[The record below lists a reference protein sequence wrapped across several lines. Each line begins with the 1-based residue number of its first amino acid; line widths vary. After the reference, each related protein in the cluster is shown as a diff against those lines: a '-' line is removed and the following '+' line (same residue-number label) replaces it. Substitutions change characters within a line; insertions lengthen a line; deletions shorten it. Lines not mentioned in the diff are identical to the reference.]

1 MKKSLTRQKT
11 YISKIPFSKTSNN
24 KLSLELSIPFT
35 KKFPLKIKNDS
46 MNKDTVDGSGMENQ
60 TYAFNQDS
68 LNNSK
73 CTINKNNSLS
83 KLDNKL
89 LLFTSS
95 LKYSLNSKRNN
106 SSNYLKNPKSK
117 TDEEFSENIPSS
129 DEDILSSD
137 NNEFD
142 QEDEDTNKIDYR
154 YYPKIPEIE
163 VNKDN
168 DNPYFWLATY
178 DKLMKKSKIAKILNY
193 YSDSLSRKESEIFV
207 IEDANSDYKEEE
219 CKERIKKMNEK
230 YNFKEKTMIIDGY
243 ELYFLKKH
251 GKPFIRQKKEGKLF
265 IKLYLLNLE
274 QINQIYSYINRFE
287 YKQYIKDL
295 NTFTEKDSFKII
307 NNFNKSIYNYSTIFC
322 LGSFMN
328 TNIYLFSHIPKMKNT
343 TKDKND
349 VNYNYNIN
357 DLPSSN
363 KIAKI
368 IKALMINFPNFSK
381 QYFIDYL
388 MKPKDNYFVLG
399 NHDMELLKQKM
410 SEVNSLLMTNNKR
423 NFKINI
429 NSTNNVIK
437 NIVKEIPTNTPIS
450 FNSPYNINL
459 NSISKSHNNLLE
471 NNYYTNNYTN
481 TNDNNCSDFLSNI
494 KNELDGLTNLSKSN
508 IKDSENKKTNIKNI
522 NKKKLNNKSYTR
534 NNINNNI
541 LNNNKSSIKTIYSL
555 KGTINKTKNITKTV
569 SLLNSIKKS
578 LTRFNSNNYIHYNK
592 INNSKKKNNSHKILN
607 PKSNVSLLN
616 KENNSNIL
624 NKNLIN
630 EYIFENKTNINNK
643 NNNINNFFK
652 NSDSTKTFKV
662 TRNKNIVISP
672 FYTNNNTTTNSAI
685 KDMYTQNNNN
695 IKLKKSVKVLS
706 SIKKVI
712 SQKMNNLSENTTSII
727 KNNKNDSN
735 SSLKIN
741 HYFNENLNKG
751 FNTSKYRKVV
761 CKTNNNSLNKKSDY
775 ITPLKKRSIYY
786 YH

>member
-508 IKDSENKKTNIKNI
+508 IKDFENKKTNIKNI

-592 INNSKKKNNSHKILN
+592 INNSKKKK
-607 PKSNVSLLN
+607 
-616 KENNSNIL
+616 
-624 NKNLIN
+624 
-630 EYIFENKTNINNK
+630 
-643 NNNINNFFK
+643 
-652 NSDSTKTFKV
+652 
-662 TRNKNIVISP
+662 
-672 FYTNNNTTTNSAI
+672 
-685 KDMYTQNNNN
+685 
-695 IKLKKSVKVLS
+695 
-706 SIKKVI
+706 
-712 SQKMNNLSENTTSII
+712 
-727 KNNKNDSN
+727 
-735 SSLKIN
+735 
-741 HYFNENLNKG
+741 
-751 FNTSKYRKVV
+751 
-761 CKTNNNSLNKKSDY
+761 
-775 ITPLKKRSIYY
+775 
-786 YH
+786 

>member
-410 SEVNSLLMTNNKR
+410 SEVNSLLMTNNKK

-437 NIVKEIPTNTPIS
+437 NIVKEIPTDTPIS

-508 IKDSENKKTNIKNI
+508 IKDFENKKTNIKNI

-592 INNSKKKNNSHKILN
+592 INNSKKKK
-607 PKSNVSLLN
+607 
-616 KENNSNIL
+616 
-624 NKNLIN
+624 
-630 EYIFENKTNINNK
+630 
-643 NNNINNFFK
+643 
-652 NSDSTKTFKV
+652 
-662 TRNKNIVISP
+662 
-672 FYTNNNTTTNSAI
+672 
-685 KDMYTQNNNN
+685 
-695 IKLKKSVKVLS
+695 
-706 SIKKVI
+706 
-712 SQKMNNLSENTTSII
+712 
-727 KNNKNDSN
+727 
-735 SSLKIN
+735 
-741 HYFNENLNKG
+741 
-751 FNTSKYRKVV
+751 
-761 CKTNNNSLNKKSDY
+761 
-775 ITPLKKRSIYY
+775 
-786 YH
+786 